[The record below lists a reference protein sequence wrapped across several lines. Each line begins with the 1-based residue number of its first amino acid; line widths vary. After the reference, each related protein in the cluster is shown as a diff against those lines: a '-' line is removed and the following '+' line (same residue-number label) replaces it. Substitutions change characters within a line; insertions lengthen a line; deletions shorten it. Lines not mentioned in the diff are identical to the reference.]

1 MSFELTNSQPTIEV
15 NVNSPTANVG
25 ITGPRGPIG
34 PQGERGP
41 QGEPGPVGPQGERGQ
56 RGERGERGEKGEKGE
71 KGERGERGYQGIQG
85 PQGEPGPAGKDG
97 EPGAPGPVGPIGPRG
112 ERGLTGPQGEI
123 GPQGEK
129 GEPGKDGAQG
139 PIGPRG
145 PQGEQGIQGEIGP
158 KGDTGATGAVGP
170 QGPQGEPGPQG
181 EIGPKGERGATGAV
195 GPQGPQG
202 EQGAQ
207 GLPGEKGDTGPQGPQ
222 GPQGEPGKDGENG
235 KDTVYLGSDEPSEE
249 YNIWLNPDG
258 DSVDALA
265 TVAQLEGKQDKL
277 VAGDNI
283 TISGNV
289 ISSTGGGGGGS
300 YTLPVASTTTL
311 GGVMV
316 GGIDFTEPSGGGRY
330 VFAEGNGRLFVAP
343 PDKGSIRPG
352 VVYPGSGLN
361 LSGSVITLEPS
372 RKATDGRYY
381 IGGVKPDKTTTTVD
395 KDGTIHS
402 ITPVATTTTVGGVK
416 PDGTTITIDSNGVIT
431 ADIPTKTSD
440 LTNDSNF
447 ITTEYH
453 DITKQNVLVPGDNIT
468 ITSDY
473 VISATQPAKYIKGAS
488 ATGNTLELYYN
499 DNTLTTFTPT
509 GGSSGGSGG
518 VSGYAF
524 SSNQSL
530 TDNDKTH
537 LKEVYNNKNI
547 HMTINN
553 LTVIRIMSFGSK
565 RGFVVV
571 NTNGAT
577 SNQVLVYTIDIDSSG
592 NITSNAFT
600 LFMSYYLVGN
610 SSALSGDIITSEN
623 WSQYISAGGGDW
635 QYTSSSAD
643 SNLYNAK
650 EMVLYWQDNNSEKH
664 QSYLNFTANFNF
676 ETGQTLGT
684 GWTNQVIRLD
694 ADDTIGHPYINYDGS
709 SITASNCVIF
719 YILYKT

>member
-41 QGEPGPVGPQGERGQ
+41 QGEPGPVGPQGERGPQ
-56 RGERGERGEKGEKGE
+56 GEPGLRGERGEKGE

-112 ERGLTGPQGEI
+112 ERGLTGPQGEP
-123 GPQGEK
+123 GPKGEK

-145 PQGEQGIQGEIGP
+145 PQGEQGIQGEP
-158 KGDTGATGAVGP
+158 
-170 QGPQGEPGPQG
+170 
-181 EIGPKGERGATGAV
+181 GPKGERGAI
-195 GPQGPQG
+195 GPQGSQG
-202 EQGAQ
+202 EQGEQ
-207 GLPGEKGDTGPQGPQ
+207 GPRGEKGDKGEKGDTGARGEK
-222 GPQGEPGKDGENG
+222 GEPGKDGENG
-235 KDTVYLGSDEPSEE
+235 KDTVYLGSDEPSAE

-258 DSVDALA
+258 DSIDALA

-289 ISSTGGGGGGS
+289 ISATGGGSGGGS
-300 YTLPVASTTTL
+300 YTLPVASTTAL

-316 GGIDFTEPSGGGRY
+316 GRIEPMNEGQY
-330 VFAEGNGRLFVAP
+330 VFAEENGRLYVAP
-343 PDKGSIRPG
+343 PDRSSMHPG
-352 VVYPGSGLN
+352 VVYPGSGFN
-361 LSGSVITLEPS
+361 LSGDLLTLEPPIKDANGIYS
-372 RKATDGRYY
+372 
-381 IGGVKPDKTTTTVD
+381 IGGVKPDETTTTVD
-395 KDGTIHS
+395 EDGTIHAHAT
-402 ITPVATTTTVGGVK
+402 TPIATTTTVGSVK
-416 PDGTTITIDSNGVIT
+416 PDGTTITIDSKGVIT
-431 ADIPTKTSD
+431 ANIPTKTSD
-440 LTNDSNF
+440 LTNDSDF

-453 DITKQNVLVPGDNIT
+453 DYTKQNVLVPGDNIT
-468 ITSDY
+468 ISGN
-473 VISATQPAKYIKGAS
+473 VISAIQPAKYIRGAS

-499 DNTLTTFTPT
+499 DDTLTTFTPT
-509 GGSSGGSGG
+509 GGSGGGSGG

-537 LKEVYNNKNI
+537 LKEVYSNKNI
-547 HMTINN
+547 HMTIDN

-592 NITSNAFT
+592 NITSNTFT

-623 WSQYISAGGGDW
+623 WSQYISTGGADW

-650 EMVLYWQDNNSEKH
+650 EMVLYWQDNSSVKH

-684 GWTNQVIRLD
+684 GWTYQEICLD
-694 ADDTIGHPYINYDGS
+694 ADDTRGHPSITYDGS
-709 SITASNCVIF
+709 SISSSNCVIF